1 MVAATEDAEVPTVTV
16 LVLGEPRVGDMGQG
30 IRLMQGAHV
39 APLSQPKRPHDSTSA
54 SLSSLNSSNA
64 TLIPSSPSSSS
75 SSSSS
80 SSFSSSSSSSSS
92 FSSSPLPLPLLPPSA
107 QPHLVSLRLHN
118 KPYALLLYD
127 TASPTPFTALSPDL
141 IILAF
146 DVSRRATL
154 TALRDRWLPLVDV
167 AFNADERVGVMVL
180 GLCRDRRDKLR
191 YRDEDAVGG
200 GDVEGRGDGG
210 LGNGVEGAG
219 GGGGI
224 VTPHE
229 ALAVAQAMRCDRYA
243 ECSALTGELC
253 GLVVE
258 DVAKMAAAA
267 ADANANADG
276 EGGGRMQGGCG
287 VM

>member
-1 MVAATEDAEVPTVTV
+1 
-16 LVLGEPRVGDMGQG
+16 
-30 IRLMQGAHV
+30 MQGAHV

-191 YRDEDAVGG
+191 YH
-200 GDVEGRGDGG
+200 GG